1 MRSIELNMF
10 INCPKNEVYDQLAEP
25 INMIGL
31 QPLLT
36 TIDVLKEQK
45 NTEGNLLRP
54 FYMMETYHFLGL
66 PVYRSRVYTVIAL
79 TRPKDELEIRV
90 YRKLGV
96 VIAHQFEFRQIKD
109 DEERTHLVQKIR
121 YEKGAR
127 LLESLVFE
135 QAVRAQRALLTNLK
149 VRLEKR

>member
-1 MRSIELNMF
+1 MRTIELNMF

-36 TIDVLKEQK
+36 AIDILKEQK
-45 NTEGNLLRP
+45 NGEGSLLRP
-54 FYMMETYHFLGL
+54 FYMVETHRWLGL
-66 PVYRSRVYTVIAL
+66 PVYRSRVYTVISL
-79 TRPKDELEIRV
+79 TKPKDSLEIRL
-90 YRKLGV
+90 YRNPGV
-96 VIAHQFEFRQIKD
+96 VIAHLFEFHRIKD

-121 YEKGAR
+121 YEKGTR
-127 LLESLVFE
+127 LLENLLFE